1 MSQDPVTSLIETLK
15 ERSPLG
21 TASGSPGA
29 MSEVADLVPDR
40 RPTQV
45 PDVGASQLLQQFRQ
59 QRERGLVE
67 IAVVE
72 GLFELVRSLL
82 ILRGITL

>member
-1 MSQDPVTSLIETLK
+1 LIEALERQPTL
-15 ERSPLG
+15 E
-21 TASGSPGA
+21 TASEPTDALSQ
-29 MSEVADLVPDR
+29 VTDLVPDR
-40 RPTQV
+40 ESTQV
-45 PDVGASQLLQQFRQ
+45 PDVRTSQLLQRFHQ

-67 IAVVE
+67 IAVVD